1 MKCTFRNLLPPPW
14 ERLSKETLMRR
25 ELARFG
31 TASLPVNATRQGWLM
46 ASSLVAGLSGGIVT
60 ASQGIWA
67 QAGPGAQAA
76 FAGALLAA
84 GTLVAAFA
92 PQRAGKAMPGLLPRQ
107 TLVAEAEGRAPGF
120 AAVIL
125 CELTGLA
132 WASRDARSEASDR
145 AAEDAQQRLAA
156 LLPEGARATRWSE
169 ERFLVALPPGAD
181 AIATLELARE
191 LTMNLAAGPSFS
203 GVAASVTCHA
213 GIALAPNDGQRLCEL
228 VSSAELALAEAR
240 RQGKPGYGFHSPDMA
255 AHAQR
260 RLALQRAL
268 RNAVSGN
275 ALRLD
280 FQPVHAMRTGE
291 LVGFEALIRLHDPE
305 IGPIPPSEFIPL
317 AEELGLIVD
326 IGKWA
331 VEEACRVAA
340 QWPAHLVVAVNL
352 SPADFHSGTLI
363 TTIRRAL
370 QRHALPAYR
379 LEVEITE
386 GTLMTDSELV
396 LGQLRILRDMGV
408 GVALDDFGT
417 GYSSLSYLCKFPF
430 SKLKIDRSFAAALDH
445 SASARNVLRAIVRLG
460 HGLSMTVT
468 AEGIETQRQ
477 LSLLR
482 DIGCDLAQG
491 YLLGRP
497 AALGELA
504 AIIWRNFAEDL
515 TRRPRPARRSAA

>member
-1 MKCTFRNLLPPPW
+1 
-14 ERLSKETLMRR
+14 
-25 ELARFG
+25 
-31 TASLPVNATRQGWLM
+31 
-46 ASSLVAGLSGGIVT
+46 
-60 ASQGIWA
+60 
-67 QAGPGAQAA
+67 
-76 FAGALLAA
+76 
-84 GTLVAAFA
+84 
-92 PQRAGKAMPGLLPRQ
+92 
-107 TLVAEAEGRAPGF
+107 
-120 AAVIL
+120 
-125 CELTGLA
+125 
-132 WASRDARSEASDR
+132 
-145 AAEDAQQRLAA
+145 
-156 LLPEGARATRWSE
+156 
-169 ERFLVALPPGAD
+169 
-181 AIATLELARE
+181 
-191 LTMNLAAGPSFS
+191 
-203 GVAASVTCHA
+203 
-213 GIALAPNDGQRLCEL
+213 
-228 VSSAELALAEAR
+228 
-240 RQGKPGYGFHSPDMA
+240 
-255 AHAQR
+255 
-260 RLALQRAL
+260 
-268 RNAVSGN
+268 VSGD

-280 FQPVHAMRTGE
+280 FQPVHAMRSGE

-326 IGKWA
+326 IGQWA

-370 QRHALPAYR
+370 QRHTLPAYR

-460 HGLSMTVT
+460 HGLGMTVT

-477 LSLLR
+477 LSMLR

-497 AALGELA
+497 APLGELA
-504 AIIWRNFAEDL
+504 AIILRNFAEGL
-515 TRRPRPARRSAA
+515 ARRPRPARRSAA